1 MTQAS
6 TNLPNEQAGGDATTS
21 PEVAAAAAAAA
32 AAAVAAAAAAAV
44 PPQPTTARS
53 SRRSSLRRKA
63 DREHSDS
70 DFDDDD
76 SDLESELAHIRSQ
89 LQQKA
94 LKVDLRKLDDRLAEA
109 VANIEKQQKR
119 AQALQENYLSLNSAK
134 FKQLDRMLDDFVD
147 YRVKHREA
155 VDDLSSSFRTC
166 VRQNRELQ
174 KNFAILLQSREEDKA
189 ELKQLKAK
197 HVEMTAAFFSMKE
210 N

>member
-1 MTQAS
+1 MS
-6 TNLPNEQAGGDATTS
+6 S
-21 PEVAAAAAAAA
+21 SEVAAAAAAAA
-32 AAAVAAAAAAAV
+32 AVVTGAASAAG
-44 PPQPTTARS
+44 PSQMPNSRS
-53 SRRSSLRRKA
+53 PRRSSLRSKA
-63 DREHSDS
+63 NRESDS

-94 LKVDLRKLDDRLAEA
+94 LKLDVRKLDDRLAEA
-109 VANIEKQQKR
+109 VANIEKQQKK
-119 AQALQENYLSLNSAK
+119 AQVLQENYLSLNSVK
-134 FKQLDRMLDDFVD
+134 FKQLDRMLDDFAD

-155 VDDLSSSFRTC
+155 LDELSGSFRTC

-189 ELKQLKAK
+189 ELKELKEK
-197 HVEMTAAFFSMKE
+197 HVEMTAAFLGMKE